1 MLCQPGQCQPSQC
14 QSDLSGTPPTR
25 GAAQQMILRA
35 SHAVRTAH
43 EKGRRFVKRRPFAK
57 SFLPT
62 VEAYS
67 AVSSADFSA
76 AGSSVV
82 AVDSAPAVASAAA
95 AASSSAPRLNNGP
108 APKPVPPFS
117 SS

>member
-1 MLCQPGQCQPSQC
+1 MLCQPGQCQ
-14 QSDLSGTPPTR
+14 SDQSGTPPTR

-76 AGSSVV
+76 DFSAAGSSVV
-82 AVDSAPAVASAAA
+82 AVDSAAAVASAAA